1 MQKKLIFTTT
11 FLIFF
16 FISNFISNFNS
27 AIKAQSNSHIK
38 RIKVA
43 ALNQNEVETFR
54 NNLFEMQDKDKK
66 RKKRFR
72 KRRKTVNKPSFFANR
87 NGKARKH
94 TYRKRYRNT
103 KPPRATDIVIEEV
116 ENVKKSAYIFDDNN
130 FESSLLQNDGLVVV
144 DFSASWCAPCIILEP
159 VIDDIAARYEGTALV
174 GKLDIDKSPMV
185 AKNYDVTQ
193 LPTIL
198 YIKNGKIV
206 HRHIGSASHSQIE
219 SQIKQLL

>member
-16 FISNFISNFNS
+16 FISNFNS

-38 RIKVA
+38 RVKVA

-54 NNLFEMQDKDKK
+54 KALFEKQDKDKK

-87 NGKARKH
+87 NGKTRKH

-103 KPPRATDIVIEEV
+103 KPPRVTDIVIEEV

>member
-1 MQKKLIFTTT
+1 M
-11 FLIFF
+11 
-16 FISNFISNFNS
+16 
-27 AIKAQSNSHIK
+27 
-38 RIKVA
+38 
-43 ALNQNEVETFR
+43 
-54 NNLFEMQDKDKK
+54 
-66 RKKRFR
+66 
-72 KRRKTVNKPSFFANR
+72 
-87 NGKARKH
+87 
-94 TYRKRYRNT
+94 
-103 KPPRATDIVIEEV
+103 
-116 ENVKKSAYIFDDNN
+116 
-130 FESSLLQNDGLVVV
+130 LQNDGLVVV